1 MGRGGRGERGERREG
16 GREEGERKLVGRRRK
31 GDLEEGKRKD
41 KGVELVSAIPHIVVV
56 ATSWLTICEP
66 QGSNLLID
74 KL

>member
-1 MGRGGRGERGERREG
+1 M
-16 GREEGERKLVGRRRK
+16 VGRRRK
-31 GDLEEGKRKD
+31 GDLEERERKG

-66 QGSNLLID
+66 QGSKLLIE